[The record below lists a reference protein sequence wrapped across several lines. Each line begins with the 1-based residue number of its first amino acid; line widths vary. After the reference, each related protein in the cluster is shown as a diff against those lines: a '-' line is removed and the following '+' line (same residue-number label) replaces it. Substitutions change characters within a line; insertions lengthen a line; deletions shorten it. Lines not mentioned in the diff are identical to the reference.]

1 MEDQLFIFDPGT
13 HTCKSPIPTRFEH
26 LLGSVDKIEQYLT
39 IHSQEDIV
47 NINKLLEQTLNLQI
61 SNIISRVIA
70 QVIGEH
76 GDGFITIKGTEDGEL
91 HVYTPGIGAV
101 ADDIVDAGA
110 TGSLSAKLR
119 RATQGLEDLKTMIV
133 LAAGSQ
139 VQIEGTS
146 RTIEQEVIDKAS
158 ADNSEVI
165 TAVGGKKLCLVNIA
179 FTVSAAADIY
189 LNSNANHMTG
199 EMDFGNTNEPRGFV
213 TNNGDFPLKTVS
225 GEGFFI
231 ESTTAARI
239 RGFVTYYEE

>member
-1 MEDQLFIFDPGT
+1 MEDLLFIFDPGT

-47 NINKLLEQTLNLQI
+47 NINKLLESTLNLQI
-61 SNIISRVIA
+61 SNIIQRTIS
-70 QVIGEH
+70 QVIGEY

-91 HVYTPGIGAV
+91 HVYSPGIGAV

-110 TGSLSAKLR
+110 IGSLSAKLR

-139 VQIEGTS
+139 VQIQGTS
-146 RTIEQEVIDKAS
+146 RTIKQKVINKAS
-158 ADNSEVI
+158 ADNSQVI
-165 TAVGGKKLCLVNIA
+165 ALVAGKQLCLVNIA
-179 FTVSAAADIY
+179 FTVSDAADIY
-189 LNSNANHMTG
+189 LNSDANHLTG
-199 EMDFGNTNEPRGFV
+199 EMDFGNTGEPKGFV
-213 TNNGDFPLKTVS
+213 TNNGDFPLKTVA
-225 GEGFFI
+225 GEGFYI

-239 RGFVTYYEE
+239 RGFVIYYEE